1 MRTMLTIGELADLM
15 QINTSSIRYY
25 EKMGLIS
32 PQRIDSNGYR
42 LFDVGEVDLLETIL
56 VLRDLDVSITQIQS
70 MLDGYQIDDYLNILT
85 TSLQSLDQEILRLK
99 NKKDYIQKKIQYANH
114 LKEFGNTYRIHPIEE
129 RFYRRLHEGKLFDYS
144 MKEVYEVL
152 KSKDIQWLNSKHEY
166 HIISTNYQAFH
177 LCTQESTKKHS
188 LLMDDL
194 LILPA
199 GLYLTYG
206 FFLDPADKMDPI
218 IQEVI
223 GRFKQHIHENN
234 LQTRGDLITMENLH
248 CSEFNLQKLYY
259 EIQWQLVRV

>member
-15 QINTSSIRYY
+15 QISTSSIRYY

-56 VLRDLDVSITQIQS
+56 VLRDLDISITQIQS
-70 MLDGYQIDDYLNILT
+70 MLAGYQIDDYLNILS

-114 LKEFGNTYRIHPIEE
+114 LKEFGNTYRIHSIGE
-129 RFYRRLHEGKLFDYS
+129 RFYRQLHEGKLFDYS

-152 KSKDIQWLNSKHEY
+152 KSKGIQWLNSKHEY
-166 HIISTNYQAFH
+166 QIISTNYEAFH
-177 LCTQESTKKHS
+177 LCTQESKKPLNLLKNDS
-188 LLMDDL
+188 LVF
-194 LILPA
+194 PA
-199 GLYLTYG
+199 GWYLTYG
-206 FFLDPADKMDPI
+206 FFLDPAGKMDSVI
-218 IQEVI
+218 REEI
-223 GRFKQHIHENN
+223 GRFKQHILENN
-234 LQTRGDLITMENLH
+234 LQTCGSLITLENLH

-259 EIQWQLVRV
+259 EIQMQLDSD